1 MQIVNNIIFPI
12 FFASGFYC
20 IGLFLI
26 KIFKLIKIV
35 EKISNPI
42 YQYCSFGI
50 VSFLFI
56 FYPIFFF
63 NVFNSGSI
71 KYIAFTILILGI
83 INFLYFSSQLINYF
97 KIFLNKKELIFLRF
111 CSGT

>member
-26 KIFKLIKIV
+26 KILKLIKIV

-56 FYPIFFF
+56 FYPIFFLMSLIVIQL
-63 NVFNSGSI
+63 N
-71 KYIAFTILILGI
+71 ILHLL
-83 INFLYFSSQLINYF
+83 F
-97 KIFLNKKELIFLRF
+97 
-111 CSGT
+111 